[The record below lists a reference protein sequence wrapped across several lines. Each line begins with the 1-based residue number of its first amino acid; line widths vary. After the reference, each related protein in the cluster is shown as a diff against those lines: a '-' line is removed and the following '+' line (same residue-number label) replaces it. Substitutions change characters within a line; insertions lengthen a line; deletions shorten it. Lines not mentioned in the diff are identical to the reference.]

1 VASILGSVEAL
12 FTSVQDLPIQ
22 FEASNMKLPLA
33 SSGDVGSGMMRS
45 DLSVGV
51 VGTLLRFIACS
62 RFGLSE
68 YELHKLSELPQTIV
82 VSVLTHLQ
90 HLIPRTGCM
99 SWLLGDSVQRA
110 IVDRFKLHENVAS
123 ALHLHMA
130 NFFEKGSV
138 GISSARVAEELP
150 HHILKLKDAPRLL
163 RILADCRVFFV
174 IHRNF
179 PKSELQMLWTEA
191 YLIVNANGPSK
202 EWISLLDG
210 LVQKIMDQVSNPAIL
225 QSLDAAELAFGMSD
239 ILFRNS
245 EFQRCISISSFSLNE
260 SGISTAS
267 IDGMFARG
275 KLLLARASA
284 NFAIHEIDAA
294 ANDACDAT
302 VILLDGNHKSL
313 RRDICVDICA
323 AVSIASSALGS
334 LRQFKR
340 AEHLLES
347 VFKHVCTTSRSSV
360 LSNLSLHNFLTYHFL
375 RHL

>member
-1 VASILGSVEAL
+1 
-12 FTSVQDLPIQ
+12 
-22 FEASNMKLPLA
+22 
-33 SSGDVGSGMMRS
+33 
-45 DLSVGV
+45 
-51 VGTLLRFIACS
+51 
-62 RFGLSE
+62 
-68 YELHKLSELPQTIV
+68 
-82 VSVLTHLQ
+82 
-90 HLIPRTGCM
+90 
-99 SWLLGDSVQRA
+99 
-110 IVDRFKLHENVAS
+110 
-123 ALHLHMA
+123 
-130 NFFEKGSV
+130 
-138 GISSARVAEELP
+138 
-150 HHILKLKDAPRLL
+150 
-163 RILADCRVFFV
+163 
-174 IHRNF
+174 
-179 PKSELQMLWTEA
+179 MLWTEA